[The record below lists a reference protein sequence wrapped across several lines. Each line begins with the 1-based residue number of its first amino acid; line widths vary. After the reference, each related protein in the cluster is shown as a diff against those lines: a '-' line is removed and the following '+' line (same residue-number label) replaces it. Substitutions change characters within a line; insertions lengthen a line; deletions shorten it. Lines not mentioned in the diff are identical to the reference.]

1 MNFLF
6 LIKMTSTSCTFHRSL
21 ILIAL
26 FGGAFSQAPTHAA
39 VAESFLVY
47 DASKLQSSWKWGY
60 DLIAG
65 VNHHR
70 KAIACSLVDAKLLGV
85 KKTKL
90 SK

>member
-1 MNFLF
+1 
-6 LIKMTSTSCTFHRSL
+6 MTSTSCTIHRSL

-26 FGGAFSQAPTHAA
+26 FGGAFSQAPNNHAAA

-85 KKTKL
+85 N
-90 SK
+90 